1 MVEGVWENRSKEDI
15 EAEAKRLSAM
25 NYSIHFHVWTH
36 TTFWEMLT
44 AIRTRYAMP
53 FDIYALF
60 YNQPGSESVV
70 VLSKA

>member
-1 MVEGVWENRSKEDI
+1 
-15 EAEAKRLSAM
+15 M